1 MKLHKMAK
9 IHNTNQNPKFSAMVV
24 DRLCLY
30 VFTIF
35 IIATIM
41 GTMLAAPYIIA

>member
-1 MKLHKMAK
+1 MMEEEREESQA
-9 IHNTNQNPKFSAMVV
+9 TNWKFAAMVV

-35 IIATIM
+35 IIATIVGVM
-41 GTMLAAPYIIA
+41 MAAPYLIA